1 MINIPILLSHN
12 IPYTNLPISQFLF
25 ALFILAAGIVVAGIL
40 SQAFRRGLKTAKLP
54 QLIAEFL
61 VRFMRA
67 LLYVAVLLVF
77 ISALGVDVSAVV
89 IGLSAIIGLVLGFGM
104 QDSLNNVAAG
114 VWIASLRPMDKGEFV
129 TINGFSGTVQ
139 AVGIMATEIL
149 TPDNQFITIPNKLV
163 WGSPIIN
170 ATRMPTRRVSVDV
183 GISYG
188 TDIGRAVNVA
198 LELIVNH
205 PKVLGTPAPAVVTT
219 ELADSSVNLQLR
231 AWTNTPD
238 LWSVKNDLTIA
249 IYDAFNR
256 EGINIPFPQMDIHIM
271 NNSGCKQDID

>member
-1 MINIPILLSHN
+1 MVDLPILLSQS
-12 IPYTNLPISQFLF
+12 IPYTDLSVSKLIF
-25 ALFILAAGIVVAGIL
+25 ALIVLALGIAVAGIL
-40 SQAFRRGLKTAKLP
+40 TGTFRKGLRRTRLP
-54 QLIAEFL
+54 ELVAEFL

-77 ISALGVDVSAVV
+77 VSALGIDVSAVV
-89 IGLSAIIGLVLGFGM
+89 VGLSAVIGLILGFGM

-129 TINGFSGTVQ
+129 TINGFSGTVH

-163 WGSPIIN
+163 WGSPIVN

-183 GISYG
+183 GVGYG

-198 LELIVNH
+198 LELIRGH
-205 PKVLGTPAPAVVTT
+205 PKVLETPAPAVVTT

-231 AWTNTPD
+231 AWVNTSD
-238 LWSVKNDLTIA
+238 LWPVKDDLTKGIH
-249 IYDAFNR
+249 DAFNG
-256 EGINIPFPQMDIHIM
+256 EGISIPFPQVDVYIKEH
-271 NNSGCKQDID
+271 SKQQ